1 MQKENII
8 QEIRAFNRFYVDLIG
23 LLNSGGY
30 HSNYTLAETR
40 ILFEINEA
48 ATIQASQIMLK
59 VHIDKSYLSRI
70 LRRLERDGLI
80 IRQRSN
86 LDSRVVT
93 LTISPQGKS
102 EIEKINRAASDRVK
116 NQIQQLDESDCRQ
129 LVNHMNAIKQLLNFE
144 Q

>member
-1 MQKENII
+1 M
-8 QEIRAFNRFYVDLIG
+8 IG

-40 ILFEINEA
+40 ILFEINEVV
-48 ATIQASQIMLK
+48 TIQASQIMLK

-86 LDSRVVT
+86 LDSRVIT

-116 NQIQQLDESDCRQ
+116 DQIQQLDESDCQQ
-129 LVNHMNAIKQLLNFE
+129 LVNHMNAVKQLLNFE